1 MRRGV
6 RWNPCVPGP
15 QSRRVPIPWQPKA
28 RVEVEM
34 RISRSGIGLS
44 MDVLHFLLSI
54 AESVYPFA
62 EAASS
67 ISMAAQG

>member
-1 MRRGV
+1 M
-6 RWNPCVPGP
+6 
-15 QSRRVPIPWQPKA
+15 
-28 RVEVEM
+28 EVQT

-44 MDVLHFLLSI
+44 MDTLHFLLSI
-54 AESVYPFA
+54 AISARLSA